1 MLSHVQ
7 LFATFWTGSSVCGL
21 FQVRILE
28 WVAIFLLQGIFLTEG
43 SKTNLL
49 CLLHCRQ
56 ILNPLSH
63 WGNHFVILKFY
74 PYTLLLRQTV
84 HYWLAISPKPLDLHP
99 HPLFANSSWL
109 CADIIWSPLV
119 LQDREI
125 LALAY
130 KALNDQAPL
139 Q

>member
-1 MLSHVQ
+1 MGGGFHH
-7 LFATFWTGSSVCGL
+7 SSAQCPG
-21 FQVRILE
+21 E
-28 WVAIFLLQGIFLTEG
+28 ED
-43 SKTNLL
+43 
-49 CLLHCRQ
+49 
-56 ILNPLSH
+56 
-63 WGNHFVILKFY
+63 
-74 PYTLLLRQTV
+74 LLLRQTV